1 MKKLFLAIAA
11 LFVAMPMWAAAD
23 KVAPARALL
32 ERIAPQ
38 QAEQFSLELL
48 KGKGADRFELS
59 SKDGKIVIA
68 GNNVNSIAVGINYYL
83 KYYCKTDV
91 SWYADD
97 PVIMPATLPAVE
109 GKVSI
114 DARCENRFFLN
125 YCTYGYTMPWWDW
138 SDWERLI
145 DWMALNGVTMPLA
158 ITGQEAIWY
167 NVWSSLGM
175 TDEQIRG
182 YFTGPAHLPWHR
194 MSNIDEWQGPLP
206 KSWLDG
212 QAELQK
218 QIVARERELGM
229 KPVLPAFAG
238 HVPEALKELYPDA
251 KISQLH
257 QWGGFTKDYA
267 CFFLD
272 PMDPLYTKIQKLYL
286 KEQTAMYGTDHIYGV
301 DIFNELVPPSWEPDY
316 LAGVGKRVYG
326 SLKAV
331 DKKAVWLQMGW
342 LFYYMRANWTNER
355 IEAYLTATPL
365 DKQIMLD
372 YWAEFMEVW
381 QLTESFYGTPFVWC
395 YLGNFGGNTYLNGEV
410 KKVNERVEN
419 TFAKAGKN
427 FVGLGSTLEG
437 FDLNPF
443 MYEYIFEKAWNY
455 DTHKDIDAWTEG
467 LADRRT
473 GAQSNEARKAW
484 KLLMDK
490 VYHSA
495 AYGHNS
501 PHIINRPREMGSFK
515 WNPSVLD
522 DNKVLLEA
530 VELLV
535 ASGSTTPANEFDI
548 VNLTREFLNN
558 TFAALYNDYE
568 QAYNAKDI
576 AAMTVAEAKLREIIA
591 DTDLLLQTS
600 HSFLLGKWIADA
612 RAIGIDKAEKDYY
625 EMNARNLLTTWGDK
639 DMGLNDYASRTWA
652 GMIGS
657 FYGERWN
664 MFFADVKRAVVQDQ
678 EFDKEKFAE
687 YRKAVTSFEKKW
699 WEQRI
704 GEFNAEPVGDP
715 IPTAQKMIAKWR
727 AISE

>member
-1 MKKLFLAIAA
+1 MKRTLLSILAAIVAVPLFAA
-11 LFVAMPMWAAAD
+11 GS
-23 KVAPARALL
+23 KVAPAQALL

-38 QAEQFSLELL
+38 HAQNFSLELL
-48 KGKGADRFELS
+48 NGKGADRFELS
-59 SKDGKIVIA
+59 SKDGKVVIA
-68 GNNVNSIAVGINYYL
+68 GNNVNSIAVGLNYYL
-83 KYYCKTDV
+83 KYYCNTDV

-97 PVIMPATLPAVE
+97 PVVMPETLPAVE

-138 SDWERLI
+138 NDWERLI

-218 QIVARERELGM
+218 LIVARERELGM

-238 HVPEALKELYPDA
+238 HVPEALQELYPNA
-251 KISQLH
+251 KISRLE
-257 QWGGFTKDYA
+257 QWGGFSKDYA

-286 KEQTAMYGTDHIYGV
+286 KEQTKMYGTDHIYGV
-301 DIFNELVPPSWEPDY
+301 DIFNELVPPSWEPEY

-326 SLKAV
+326 SLKAA

-342 LFYYMRANWTNER
+342 LFYYMRGNWTNER

-381 QLTESFYGTPFVWC
+381 QLTESFFGTPFVWC
-395 YLGNFGGNTYLNGEV
+395 YLGNFGGNTYLNAEV
-410 KKVNERVEN
+410 RKVNERVEN
-419 TFAKAGKN
+419 TFAKAGDN

-455 DTHKDIDAWTEG
+455 DTHKDPAVWAQR

-473 GAQSNEARKAW
+473 GKVSAEARQAW
-484 KLLMDK
+484 QLLMDK
-490 VYHSA
+490 VYHA
-495 AYGHNS
+495 PEFGHNS
-501 PHIINRPREMGSFK
+501 PHIINRPREIGSFK
-515 WNPSVLD
+515 WNPSVLND
-522 DNKVLLEA
+522 TKLMLQILDLMIAAEGN
-530 VELLV
+530 
-535 ASGSTTPANEFDI
+535 TPAYKFDV
-548 VNLTREFLNN
+548 VNITREFMNS
-558 TFAALYNDYE
+558 TFAILYNDYE
-568 QAYNAKDI
+568 QAYKAKDV
-576 AAMTVAEAKLREIIA
+576 AAMTVAEAKLRELII
-591 DTDLLLQTS
+591 DIDRLLQTS
-600 HSFLLGKWIADA
+600 HSFLVGKWIADA
-612 RAIGIDKAEKDYY
+612 RAIGVDQAEKDYY
-625 EMNARNLLTTWGDK
+625 ESNSRNLLTTWGDK

-652 GMIGS
+652 GMMAS

-664 MFFADVKRAVVQDQ
+664 MFFADVKSAVVQDQ
-678 EFDKEKFAE
+678 EFDKAKFAE
-687 YRKAVTSFEKKW
+687 YKKAVTSFEKKW

-715 IPTAQKMIAKWR
+715 IETAKAMIAKYR
-727 AISE
+727 GISE